1 MEMYMRKAKLTQ
13 AVTWITLCCMLLI
26 VSSNTISHTSQAEE
40 SEVAERLSSSAA
52 KKVIAVRAREVMWA
66 LRNKNMLQLSA
77 FVHPEKG
84 MRFSPYAYVDGRKD
98 LTFSGKSVRNL
109 LSNKR
114 QYTWGNYD
122 GSGDPIRLSFAQYY
136 ARFVYNRD
144 FYRAREV
151 GYNRMIGKG
160 NSTNNITETY
170 PEAITVEYY
179 ILGTRRHQGMDWASL
194 RLIFEEKN
202 GAWYLVGIGHDE
214 WTI

>member
-1 MEMYMRKAKLTQ
+1 MRKTKVTQ
-13 AVTWITLCCMLLI
+13 ARIWITLCGMLLI
-26 VSSNTISHTSQAEE
+26 VSANTVDHTAQGGE
-40 SEVAERLSSSAA
+40 SKATERLSSSAA
-52 KKVIAVRAREVMWA
+52 KKMIAGRAGEVMRA
-66 LRNKNMLQLSA
+66 LRSKNMSKLSA
-77 FVHPEKG
+77 FVHPERG
-84 MRFSPYAYVDGRKD
+84 VRFSPYAYVDGQKD

-122 GSGDPIRLSFAQYY
+122 GSGDQIRLSFAQYY

-179 ILGTRRHQGMDWASL
+179 IPGTRRHQGMDWASL

-202 GAWYLVGIGHDE
+202 GAWYLVGIVHDE